1 MNQINNQ
8 KMIKILSSKNKRMI
22 VYAILISSLSGLFD
36 LIGVSSI
43 LPLLSVLANPEILI
57 TNNAINH
64 FYSLANLS
72 KNDFII
78 LLSVFSFSLLLINQ
92 CLRLYS
98 SWFILKLSETLLYEK
113 SRDLFFYYLVRPYK
127 LFLKSDTSHLLQKCT
142 NYVNASVAGYFSPF
156 LIILSQLFT
165 FIFILSFLIYY
176 DPVVTLFLVGALVLF
191 YFLILT
197 HLKKKVKNLGK
208 SAPIFFKE
216 TSKVVTDTFE
226 SYKEFK
232 LSKNKKYFL
241 GLFEKPAKKY
251 RDANISINLFQQ
263 FPAFAIESFSYAI
276 ILVISLYSF
285 FKLENFNEILPL
297 IGAIAISLRRLI
309 PAAQN
314 IYMQITQ
321 IGFYKNSFN
330 KIIDDLVKSSDLKNR
345 YEDRSLRSDLTFK
358 KFIEFKKISFS
369 YQRDKT
375 INNLSTKIKKGSFI
389 GISGLSGQGKT
400 TFLDIFANLLKPK
413 KGEVIIDGQSINKL
427 DKNSWIK
434 NISYAPQKG
443 HLLNQSI
450 IKNITFDNSK
460 LNLKKI
466 KKICKIVEI
475 SNFIQKKL
483 NNNYNTIIGENG
495 IRVSGGQAQRLVLA
509 RSLYSNPEILILDE
523 ATNSIDTVTEKKII
537 KNIRNNF
544 KGLTIIFV
552 SHRMNV
558 IKHADKIL
566 FFEKGKVKFE
576 GNYSQ
581 LKNKSQVFR
590 SLIKANNSSESR
602 KSLML

>member
-64 FYSLANLS
+64 FYNLANLS

-345 YEDRSLRSDLTFK
+345 YEDHSLRSDLTFK

-413 KGEVIIDGQSINKL
+413 KGEVIIDGQLINEL
-427 DKNSWIK
+427 NKNSWIK

-537 KNIRNNF
+537 RNIRNNF

-590 SLIKANNSSESR
+590 SLIKANNSSKSS

>member
-57 TNNAINH
+57 TNDTINH

-176 DPVVTLFLVGALVLF
+176 DPVVTLFLVGALVFF

-590 SLIKANNSSESR
+590 SLIKANNSSNSM

>member
-57 TNNAINH
+57 TNDTINH
-64 FYSLANLS
+64 FYSLTNLS

-176 DPVVTLFLVGALVLF
+176 DPVVTLFLVGALVFF

-590 SLIKANNSSESR
+590 SLIKANNSSKSR

>member
-590 SLIKANNSSESR
+590 SLIKANNSSKSR

>member
-8 KMIKILSSKNKRMI
+8 KMIKILSLKNKRMT

-57 TNNAINH
+57 TNDAINY
-64 FYSLANLS
+64 FYSLTNLP

-98 SWFILKLSETLLYEK
+98 NWFILKLSENLLYEK
-113 SRDLFFYYLVRPYK
+113 SRDLFFYYLIRPYK

-142 NYVNASVAGYFSPF
+142 NYVNATVAGYFSPF
-156 LIILSQLFT
+156 LIILSQSFT
-165 FIFILSFLIYY
+165 FLFILSFLIYY
-176 DPVVTLFLVGALVLF
+176 NPAITLFLVATLVLF
-191 YFLILT
+191 YFSILT
-197 HLKKKVKNLGK
+197 YLKKKIKNLGK

-216 TSKVVTDTFE
+216 TSRVITDTFE

-251 RDANISINLFQQ
+251 RDAHISINLFQQ
-263 FPAFAIESFSYAI
+263 FPAFAIEIFSYAI
-276 ILVISLYSF
+276 ILIISLYSY

-297 IGAIAISLRRLI
+297 IGVIAISLKRLI

-330 KIIDDLVKSSDLKNR
+330 KIINDLVKSTDLKNR
-345 YEDRSLRSDLTFK
+345 YKGNSLRPDLSFK
-358 KFIEFKKISFS
+358 KFIEFKKISYS

-375 INNLSTKIKKGSFI
+375 ITNLSTKIKKGSFI

-413 KGEVIIDGQSINKL
+413 KGEVIIDGQLINEL
-427 DKNSWIK
+427 NKNSWIK

-450 IKNITFDNSK
+450 IKNITFDNSTV
-460 LNLKKI
+460 NLKKI
-466 KKICKIVEI
+466 RKVCKIVEI

-495 IRVSGGQAQRLVLA
+495 VRVSGGQAQRLILA

-523 ATNSIDTVTEKKII
+523 ATNSIDTLTEKKII
-537 KNIRNNF
+537 KNIRKSF

-552 SHRMNV
+552 SHKMNI

-581 LKNKSQVFR
+581 LQNKSQIFR
-590 SLIKANNSSESR
+590 SLIKANNSP
-602 KSLML
+602 K

>member
-64 FYSLANLS
+64 FYNLANLS

-345 YEDRSLRSDLTFK
+345 YEDHSLRSDLTFK

-413 KGEVIIDGQSINKL
+413 KGEVIIDGQLINEL
-427 DKNSWIK
+427 NKNSWIK

-537 KNIRNNF
+537 RNIRNNF

-590 SLIKANNSSESR
+590 SLIKANNSSKSR

>member
-57 TNNAINH
+57 TNNVINH

-345 YEDRSLRSDLTFK
+345 YEDHSLKSDLPFK
-358 KFIEFKKISFS
+358 KYIEFKKISFS

-375 INNLSTKIKKGSFI
+375 ITNLSTKIKKGSFI

-413 KGEVIIDGQSINKL
+413 KGEVIIDGQLINEL
-427 DKNSWIK
+427 NKNSWIK

-523 ATNSIDTVTEKKII
+523 ATNSIDAVTEKKII
-537 KNIRNNF
+537 KNIRNSF

-590 SLIKANNSSESR
+590 SLIKANNSSKSG

>member
-22 VYAILISSLSGLFD
+22 AYAILISSLSGLFD

-57 TNNAINH
+57 TNDAINY

-98 SWFILKLSETLLYEK
+98 SWFILKLSENLLYEK

-165 FIFILSFLIYY
+165 FLFILSFLIYY
-176 DPVVTLFLVGALVLF
+176 DPKVTLFLVGTLVLF

-276 ILVISLYSF
+276 ILIISLYSF

-345 YEDRSLRSDLTFK
+345 YEDHSLRSDLPFK

-413 KGEVIIDGQSINKL
+413 KGEVIIDGQLINEL
-427 DKNSWIK
+427 NKNSWIK

-483 NNNYNTIIGENG
+483 NNIYNPII
-495 IRVSGGQAQRLVLA
+495 
-509 RSLYSNPEILILDE
+509 
-523 ATNSIDTVTEKKII
+523 
-537 KNIRNNF
+537 
-544 KGLTIIFV
+544 
-552 SHRMNV
+552 
-558 IKHADKIL
+558 
-566 FFEKGKVKFE
+566 
-576 GNYSQ
+576 
-581 LKNKSQVFR
+581 
-590 SLIKANNSSESR
+590 
-602 KSLML
+602 